1 MAVVMCKK
9 CGRDIS
15 DEAKTCPFCDAPR
28 EKPKSSLVFWAFVI
42 LGVGFVVFLAA
53 REPNRAVQSHSISQQ
68 ELDKGAYELCL
79 SDLASADR
87 ARNSTGSFIAG
98 TCEMM
103 RKKYIEKYRS
113 TP

>member
-1 MAVVMCKK
+1 MVMCKK

-15 DEAKTCPFCDAPR
+15 DEVKTCPFCGAPR
-28 EKPKSSLVFWAFVI
+28 EKPKSSLVFWVFVI
-42 LGVGFVVFLAA
+42 LGVGFVVVLAA
-53 REPNRAVQSHSISQQ
+53 REPNRAVQDHSIPPQTMDQ
-68 ELDKGAYELCL
+68 RAYELCL
-79 SDLASADR
+79 SELASADR
-87 ARNSTGSFIAG
+87 ARNGTGNFIAG